1 MDYKSRYAVN
11 MVFQY
16 SGTILELGLGIISV
30 PFLLGVLGM
39 EMFGLTA
46 LFTSI
51 FGIAQ
56 LMELG
61 LGVTLGRFLS
71 VALTKGDALRYNQ
84 YFSSAIILGTSAFAV
99 LFLALAC
106 FAEPILILCRVPET
120 YMAEAVAAFRINMV
134 YSGIVSF
141 ILPVIRAVYVS
152 KHRFDLISVI
162 FSGLRILQVLGWFLI
177 LSFLPQSQIFGWSI
191 VNFVVGVAIL
201 IFSYVGARRLIPI
214 LSLRLK
220 YFNLSAVKDM
230 YGVAWK
236 VFIDRFMGFAEVTVN
251 PIILPVFGSLNLN
264 AVYKP
269 AMQAVS
275 AVVTFLLQASAPI
288 MPYSAEAFA
297 KNDIERIAK
306 AYMILLRVVF
316 LMGAMGCVF
325 FFFYARPVFD
335 IWVGKE
341 LGDSVHVAVN
351 SFLILLFAQVLS
363 TSSAIQTPLLV
374 GINRLNFMAVC
385 SMIRTVIGLV
395 SSILLLAYTDLGVYA
410 VVLPVSILKVLTCVA
425 QSLYIVKLIGL
436 KRFEQL
442 KGIYVPC
449 TISAVLYFGAI
460 TLQTALVGQANIFY
474 NIVLSAAASLPIM
487 WLVGLGVEGKEY
499 ARLMLE
505 KAWNKVRGSRC

>member
-30 PFLLGVLGM
+30 PFLLGILGM

-71 VALTKGDALRYNQ
+71 VELTKGDSLRYNQ
-84 YFSSAIILGTSAFAV
+84 YFSSAIIIGTSVFVV
-99 LFLALAC
+99 LFFGFAC
-106 FAEPILILCRVPET
+106 FAELILVLCRVPEA
-120 YMAEAVAAFRINMV
+120 YMEEAISAFRINMV

-162 FSGLRILQVLGWFLI
+162 FSGLRILQVLGWFLL

-191 VNFVVGVAIL
+191 VNFLAGVAIF
-201 IFSYVGARRLIPI
+201 IFSYVGACKIFPE

-220 YFNLSAVKDM
+220 FFDISAVKDM
-230 YGVAWK
+230 YSVAWK
-236 VFIDRFMGFAEVTVN
+236 VFIDRFMGFSEVTVN
-251 PIILPVFGSLNLN
+251 PIILPVFGSLTLN
-264 AVYKP
+264 AIYKP

-275 AVVTFLLQASAPI
+275 VVVAFLMQASAPV

-297 KNDIERIAK
+297 RNDMGKIAK
-306 AYMILLRVVF
+306 AYMLLLRFVF
-316 LMGAMGCVF
+316 LIGIMGCVF
-325 FFFYARPVFD
+325 FFFYAAPIFD
-335 IWVGKE
+335 LWVGKE
-341 LGDSVHVAVN
+341 LGDKIPIAVN

-363 TSSAIQTPLLV
+363 TSSALQTPLLV
-374 GINRLNFMAVC
+374 GINRLNFMAAC
-385 SMIRTVIGLV
+385 SIIRTVIGLA
-395 SSILLLAYTDLGVYA
+395 SSIMLLAYTDFGVYA
-410 VVLPVSILKVLTCVA
+410 VVLPVSILKVATCVA
-425 QSLYIVKLIGL
+425 QSLYIARLIGL

-442 KGIYVPC
+442 KGAYASC
-449 TISAVLYFGAI
+449 AFSAAIYFGVVL
-460 TLQTALVGQANIFY
+460 LQTTLLERQNVFINF
-474 NIVLSAAASLPIM
+474 VLSAFISLPIM
-487 WLVGLGVEGKEY
+487 WFLGLGTEGRGY
-499 ARLMLE
+499 VRLILE
-505 KAWNKVRGSRC
+505 RLWNKAFPHRC